1 MQKFKIAVAQNRFDS
16 KLKNVECT
24 WEQFLNRIG
33 NPTITAETYEQF
45 RGMSDEQKNNLKDVG
60 GFIAGETKGG
70 KTSKDIINRCMI
82 TLDADHIEPRSN
94 RKHIKRLRSPT
105 LCICCLFN

>member
-16 KLKNVECT
+16 KLKSEEYS

-45 RGMSDEQKNNLKDVG
+45 KSMSDEQKNNLKDVG

-82 TLDADHIEPRSN
+82 TLDADHIEPRTD
-94 RKHIKRLRSPT
+94 RKYIKKIRDPNM
-105 LCICCLFN
+105 CICSLFN